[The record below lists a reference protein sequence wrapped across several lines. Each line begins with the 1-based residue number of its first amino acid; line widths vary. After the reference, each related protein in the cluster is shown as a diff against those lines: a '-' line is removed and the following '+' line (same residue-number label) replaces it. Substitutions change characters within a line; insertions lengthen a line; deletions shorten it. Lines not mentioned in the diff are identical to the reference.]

1 MRLILKLS
9 IIALFF
15 SCTNPE
21 KKATDLLSCV
31 PQNTLAILRLNDQN
45 MITNAF
51 SNSLFIEKI
60 LALNSVLYS
69 ETISLL
75 PDELPNEALLCYTP
89 EGKSGMGVTFLCSA
103 KPQYNIHLPKGKS
116 FEYDNVKVVAT
127 QLNKKKLY
135 HTLIKDIF
143 ISSSS
148 KLILENIIRNIK
160 NNRLGI
166 QEGILNNLAKIS
178 DENAAFN
185 LFIRKEFN
193 TTFDGIFH
201 KTPLF
206 PFLGSSWYSFDF
218 NTKKEPFTLDGVSF
232 INDSIQDKISLLKG
246 QDSQQLITPQVVP
259 QNFDSYFGL
268 SIADYKALEN
278 QFKKYIRH
286 LNIPLNK
293 ISFDIL
299 SSVDEISWVQLQ
311 ENQTVIFHI
320 NNTEIINSQLFSIS
334 NYQGNF
340 RGINLYAQEFNKD
353 LKILL
358 NTLGSFSGAKW
369 STQLDDFLVYSNSES
384 HLKQII
390 GNYLDKK
397 TLFND
402 LDFKILREDLAD
414 KSSFLWLGKTPNLKN
429 KWKSASK
436 ERKATWE
443 KINIDDYPLIV
454 LQGVSDNNFIQTRLT
469 AQKKNL
475 SPQKNSVISK
485 YNFSLDAPASR
496 TPQWIKNHR
505 NKTMDIVVQDEKNI
519 LYLFSN
525 TGKLYWK
532 KELDGQII
540 GKIKQVDLYRNK
552 RLQMAFRTP
561 NRFQILDRN
570 GKIVPPFDIKL
581 SGQTPSHISV
591 FDYDLTRNY
600 RFLITDRKKVR
611 MIDNRGKIVNGFQL
625 KSLKNGL
632 ANPPKHIRFGTKDYI
647 VIQSSDGTV
656 RILNRQGRDRIKL
669 KEPLITS
676 DNPIFGYRDTFA
688 GTTKSGEMFQVD
700 SKGNILLSKLELAE
714 DHQIDMTTKS
724 LVTLDGNSL
733 KIKGIPLNLPFG
745 KYTSP
750 KIHYINNTIYVLLT
764 ELETKKVYAYLSNGS
779 MVGGFPIYG
788 TATPDLSNADGD
800 SALEMVVQSESDG
813 FIIYE
818 LN

>member
-103 KPQYNIHLPKGKS
+103 KPQDNIHLPKGKS

-232 INDSIQDKISLLKG
+232 INDSIPDKISLLKG

-353 LKILL
+353 LNILL

-369 STQLDDFLVYSNSES
+369 SAQLDDFLVYSNSES

-454 LQGVSDNNFIQTRLT
+454 LQGVSDNNFIQTRFT

-496 TPQWIKNHR
+496 TPQWLKNHR

-779 MVGGFPIYG
+779 MIGGFPIYG

>member
-103 KPQYNIHLPKGKS
+103 KPQDNIHLPKGKS

-353 LKILL
+353 LNILL

-656 RILNRQGRDRIKL
+656 RILNRQGKDRIKL

>member
-103 KPQYNIHLPKGKS
+103 KPQDNIHLPKGKS

-166 QEGILNNLAKIS
+166 QEGILNDLAKIS

-218 NTKKEPFTLDGVSF
+218 NTKKEPFTLDGISF

-353 LKILL
+353 LNILL

-369 STQLDDFLVYSNSES
+369 SAQLDDFLVYSNSES

-402 LDFKILREDLAD
+402 FDFKILREDLAD

-496 TPQWIKNHR
+496 PPQWLKNHR

-600 RFLITDRKKVR
+600 RFLFTDRKKVR
-611 MIDNRGKIVNGFQL
+611 MIDNRGKTVNGFQL

-656 RILNRQGRDRIKL
+656 RILNRQGKDRIKL

-714 DHQIDMTTKS
+714 DHQIDMSTKS

>member
-1 MRLILKLS
+1 MRLILKLT

-21 KKATDLLSCV
+21 KKAPDLLSCV

-89 EGKSGMGVTFLCSA
+89 EGKSGMGVTFLYSA
-103 KPQYNIHLPKGKS
+103 KPQDSIDLPEGKS

-127 QLNKKKLY
+127 QLNKKKHY

-148 KLILENIIRNIK
+148 KLVLENIIRNIK

-166 QEGILNNLAKIS
+166 QEGILYDLAKIS

-185 LFIRKEFN
+185 LFFRKEFN

-353 LKILL
+353 LNILL

-496 TPQWIKNHR
+496 TPQWLKNHR

>member
-103 KPQYNIHLPKGKS
+103 KPQDNIHLPKGKS

-353 LKILL
+353 LNILL

-454 LQGVSDNNFIQTRLT
+454 LQGVSDNNFIQTRFT

-496 TPQWIKNHR
+496 TPQWLKNHR

>member
-103 KPQYNIHLPKGKS
+103 KPQDNIHLPKGKS

-166 QEGILNNLAKIS
+166 QEGILYDLAKIS

-193 TTFDGIFH
+193 TIFDGIFY

-232 INDSIQDKISLLKG
+232 INDSIHDKISLLKG

-340 RGINLYAQEFNKD
+340 RGINLYTQEFNKD
-353 LKILL
+353 LNILL

-600 RFLITDRKKVR
+600 RFLITDRKKIR
-611 MIDNRGKIVNGFQL
+611 MIDNLGKIVNGFQL

-688 GTTKSGEMFQVD
+688 GTSKSGEMFQVD

-779 MVGGFPIYG
+779 MIGGFPIYG

>member
-103 KPQYNIHLPKGKS
+103 KPQDNIHLPKGKS

-353 LKILL
+353 LNILL

-384 HLKQII
+384 DLKQII

-496 TPQWIKNHR
+496 TPQWLKNHR

-611 MIDNRGKIVNGFQL
+611 MIDNRGKTVNGFQL

-688 GTTKSGEMFQVD
+688 GTSKSGEMFQVD

>member
-1 MRLILKLS
+1 M
-9 IIALFF
+9 
-15 SCTNPE
+15 
-21 KKATDLLSCV
+21 
-31 PQNTLAILRLNDQN
+31 
-45 MITNAF
+45 
-51 SNSLFIEKI
+51 
-60 LALNSVLYS
+60 
-69 ETISLL
+69 
-75 PDELPNEALLCYTP
+75 
-89 EGKSGMGVTFLCSA
+89 
-103 KPQYNIHLPKGKS
+103 
-116 FEYDNVKVVAT
+116 
-127 QLNKKKLY
+127 
-135 HTLIKDIF
+135 
-143 ISSSS
+143 
-148 KLILENIIRNIK
+148 
-160 NNRLGI
+160 
-166 QEGILNNLAKIS
+166 
-178 DENAAFN
+178 
-185 LFIRKEFN
+185 
-193 TTFDGIFH
+193 
-201 KTPLF
+201 
-206 PFLGSSWYSFDF
+206 
-218 NTKKEPFTLDGVSF
+218 
-232 INDSIQDKISLLKG
+232 
-246 QDSQQLITPQVVP
+246 
-259 QNFDSYFGL
+259 
-268 SIADYKALEN
+268 
-278 QFKKYIRH
+278 
-286 LNIPLNK
+286 
-293 ISFDIL
+293 
-299 SSVDEISWVQLQ
+299 
-311 ENQTVIFHI
+311 
-320 NNTEIINSQLFSIS
+320 
-334 NYQGNF
+334 
-340 RGINLYAQEFNKD
+340 
-353 LKILL
+353 
-358 NTLGSFSGAKW
+358 
-369 STQLDDFLVYSNSES
+369 
-384 HLKQII
+384 
-390 GNYLDKK
+390 
-397 TLFND
+397 
-402 LDFKILREDLAD
+402 
-414 KSSFLWLGKTPNLKN
+414 
-429 KWKSASK
+429 
-436 ERKATWE
+436 
-443 KINIDDYPLIV
+443 
-454 LQGVSDNNFIQTRLT
+454 T

-496 TPQWIKNHR
+496 PPQWLKNHR

-600 RFLITDRKKVR
+600 RFLFTDRKKVR
-611 MIDNRGKIVNGFQL
+611 MIDNRGKTVNGFQL

-656 RILNRQGRDRIKL
+656 RILNRQGKDRIKL

-714 DHQIDMTTKS
+714 DHQIDMSTKS